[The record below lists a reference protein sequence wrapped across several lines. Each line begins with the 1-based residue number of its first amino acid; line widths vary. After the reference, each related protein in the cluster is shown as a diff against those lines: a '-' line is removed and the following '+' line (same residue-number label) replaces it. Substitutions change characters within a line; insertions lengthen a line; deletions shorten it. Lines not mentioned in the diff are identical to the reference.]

1 LVPSENP
8 TTAPTKSPSHAPSVA
23 PTTTSPTTIPSQAP
37 SQVPTTTTPSSQPSA
52 SPSLAPSVGPT
63 AAASEASH
71 LIDIVN
77 DQVDTVTILLFLA
90 LIVAGSL
97 MYYCRRLKVGKQE
110 KDIEA
115 ADGSMMAFQGSEL
128 VALGSMLSVISGTD
142 VGGCAVDSLKS
153 VPSIPSATPEQNSDI
168 EQDPA
173 DMELVDE
180 ISREVVREDS
190 EKTQYKNTWLG
201 SEIKTDNEQLNTD
214 HTAVDVHLTE

>member
-1 LVPSENP
+1 M
-8 TTAPTKSPSHAPSVA
+8 PSHAPSR
-23 PTTTSPTTIPSQAP
+23 I
-37 SQVPTTTTPSSQPSA
+37 PTTTTPSTQPSA
-52 SPSLAPSVGPT
+52 SPSLAPSVAPT

-71 LIDIVN
+71 LIDFVN

-97 MYYCRRLKVGKQE
+97 MYYCRRLKVGNQE

-115 ADGSMMAFQGSEL
+115 ADGSMMAFQGSEM

-142 VGGCAVDSLKS
+142 VGGCAVVDSLKS

-168 EQDPA
+168 EQDSA

-190 EKTQYKNTWLG
+190 EKTQDKNTWLG

-214 HTAVDVHLTE
+214 YTAVDVHLIE